1 MKRNNYGAQF
11 FRTRFMIIKG
21 HVRMRQWTDFC
32 NLSNLSECYYF
43 RVATWLNANR
53 FANIKSEQFLKPQCW
68 PWVFIS
74 ESWTSCPKFS
84 FIFFFT
90 KICLLITLNLNDLN
104 ILMTFDNIWLVSDSY
119 IYVAKDLT
127 LKLGFYYIFFALII
141 NIFDTNLP
149 YVLLFIRTYIK
160 AITCK

>member
-1 MKRNNYGAQF
+1 MEHNFSGQDSWSS
-11 FRTRFMIIKG
+11 KG
-21 HVRMRQWTDFC
+21 HVKMRQWTDFC

-68 PWVFIS
+68 PWLFIS

-84 FIFFFT
+84 FILFFFT
-90 KICLLITLNLNDLN
+90 KICLLITLNLNDLKF
-104 ILMTFDNIWLVSDSY
+104 LMTFDNIWLVSDGY

>member
-1 MKRNNYGAQF
+1 MV
-11 FRTRFMIIKG
+11 FRQTVYLNEEKQLWSTIFPDKIQDHQRG
-21 HVRMRQWTDFC
+21 TMRQWTDFC

-84 FIFFFT
+84 FIFFFFT

-104 ILMTFDNIWLVSDSY
+104 ILMTFDNIWLVSDGH

-127 LKLGFYYIFFALII
+127 LKQGFYYII
-141 NIFDTNLP
+141 
-149 YVLLFIRTYIK
+149 YLL
-160 AITCK
+160 